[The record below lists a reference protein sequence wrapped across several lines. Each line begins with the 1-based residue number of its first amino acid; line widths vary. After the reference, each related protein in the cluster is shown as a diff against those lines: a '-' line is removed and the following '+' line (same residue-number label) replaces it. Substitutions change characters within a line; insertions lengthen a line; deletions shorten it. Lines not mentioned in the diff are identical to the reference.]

1 MNLNKRST
9 FLLCVLGAMSQ
20 GAQAETVEISGSL
33 RATVG
38 KTLMPLGNG
47 GSVVTASSHGV
58 AAIST
63 SPPTLMDSKCVGM
76 GYLPPEGEPATDFST
91 AFYCT
96 FSANAEDTLDLKGND
111 GPAGGT
117 ATVIGGSGKWK
128 GATGSGTFTRESST
142 DTTSSSSFQLKLT
155 TP

>member
-1 MNLNKRST
+1 MKINPRSVL
-9 FLLCVLGAMSQ
+9 LLCVLGANAL
-20 GAQAETVEISGSL
+20 GAQAETLAMSGSL
-33 RATVG
+33 RATVA

-47 GSVVTASSHGV
+47 SSVITASSHGV

-63 SPPTLMDSKCVGM
+63 NPPTLLDAKCVGM
-76 GYLPPEGEPATDFST
+76 GYLPAEGQPATDF
-91 AFYCT
+91 YCT
-96 FSANAEDTLDLKGND
+96 FGANEHDSLDIKGTD

-128 GATGSGTFTRESST
+128 GATGEGSFKREMST
-142 DTTSSSSFQLKLT
+142 ETTSSSTFQLNLT